1 MSAVLLVMCLLA
13 CSGESRTKASFS
25 SSSGSKE
32 FPHDITTKSGL
43 TNLYNQQVTQ
53 VEHVTRP
60 MAGVP
65 FNHHGSVVTTASGDR
80 YLVHKGD
87 GYGKS
92 GGQTV
97 VTDARHMSDQWKTTE
112 TRSVEGHTVSD
123 FVKAGGP
130 NYHLLTDNCIHG
142 AKRMTRLGNH

>member
-1 MSAVLLVMCLLA
+1 
-13 CSGESRTKASFS
+13 
-25 SSSGSKE
+25 
-32 FPHDITTKSGL
+32 
-43 TNLYNQQVTQ
+43 
-53 VEHVTRP
+53 

>member
-1 MSAVLLVMCLLA
+1 MSR
-13 CSGESRTKASFS
+13 SSS

-43 TNLYNQQVTQ
+43 TDLYNQQVTQ

-60 MAGVP
+60 IGGVP

-97 VTDARHMSDQWKTTE
+97 VTDACHMSDQWKTTG
-112 TRSVEGHTVSD
+112 TQSVEGHTLSD

-130 NYHLLTDNCIHG
+130 NYHLLTDNCWHG
-142 AKRMTRLGNH
+142 ANRMTGLGNH